1 MWKKS
6 ATKNMTKTTT
16 TFKFGRK
23 AAAIFQM
30 LAKQSRSWTCEVW
43 RRCLLKRSYSYIQNE
58 SSIHGHQ
65 SDKKKKG
72 ATFKSTGSNRKKTTA
87 NKKKM
92 EIISNGLLFL
102 TILLHFCILTEAAPP
117 NGLSLQQFTL
127 KLQNILIKKN

>member
-16 TFKFGRK
+16 AFKFSRK

-30 LAKQSRSWTCEVW
+30 LAKQSRSWTCKVW
-43 RRCLLKRSYSYIQNE
+43 RRCLLKRRYSYIQNE

-65 SDKKKKG
+65 SDKKNG

-102 TILLHFCILTEAAPP
+102 TILLHFCILKEAAPP